1 MTPMIKVKYLQYLLC
16 MCIFV
21 LILEGDVTTEGIL
34 ESLEKIRASQGD
46 IIHHLYHIV

>member
-1 MTPMIKVKYLQYLLC
+1 

-34 ESLEKIRASQGD
+34 ESLEKIGASIQSTLDPITKTQGD